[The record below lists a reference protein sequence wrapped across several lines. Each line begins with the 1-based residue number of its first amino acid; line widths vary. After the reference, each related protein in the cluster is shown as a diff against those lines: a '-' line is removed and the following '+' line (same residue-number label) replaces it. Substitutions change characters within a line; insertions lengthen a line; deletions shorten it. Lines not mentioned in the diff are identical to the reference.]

1 MIVEFMKTYSFISS
15 KPEGD
20 VKIVGIPLD
29 ITQTFRS
36 GTREAPDEIRRC
48 SDSIE
53 DYSPVL
59 DKDLRDKEFT
69 DLGNI
74 ILPMSLQALEYI
86 FNATKEIKHPICLGG
101 EHLITYPVVKAL
113 KKRYRDIVVLQL
125 DAHLDL
131 RDEYFGEKFSH
142 ATVMRRVLDLGI
154 ELYQLG
160 IRSGYKEEYEFARK
174 NGTIINS
181 IEEFDTKKPV
191 YITFD
196 IDVLD
201 PAYAPGV
208 TNPEP
213 CGMSTEEL
221 FNIIYKLDCDVVG
234 FDVVEVAPIYDPAS
248 ITAVTA
254 AKIVRECILKFF

>member
-1 MIVEFMKTYSFISS
+1 MIVEFVKTYSFISS
-15 KPEGD
+15 KNEGD
-20 VKIVGIPLD
+20 VNIVGIPLD

-53 DYSPVL
+53 DYSPIL
-59 DKDLRDKEFT
+59 NRDLREKEFT

-74 ILPMSLQALEYI
+74 LLPMSLHALEYI
-86 FNATKEIKHPICLGG
+86 FNAINEVKYPICLGG

-113 KKRYRDIVVLQL
+113 KKRYKNLVVLQF
-125 DAHLDL
+125 DAHLDM
-131 RDEYFGEKFSH
+131 RNEYFGERFSH
-142 ATVMRRVLDLGI
+142 ATVMRRIFDLGVKV
-154 ELYQLG
+154 YQFG
-160 IRSGYKEEYEFARK
+160 VRSGCREEYEFARK
-174 NGTIINS
+174 NGTIIKN
-181 IEEFDTKKPV
+181 IEEFDIKKPV
-191 YITFD
+191 YITID

-213 CGMSTEEL
+213 CGISTKEL
-221 FNIIYKLDCDVVG
+221 FDAIYRLDCDVVG
-234 FDVVEVAPIYDPAS
+234 FDIVEVAPIYDPAS